1 MTKRK
6 KQNKNELSKAKIHSL
21 IIMQLV
27 LASFNL
33 WLKTCRIHVVFGH
46 VLQGQDIVS
55 EIENQKVD
63 DESRPLVD
71 VKISNCGELIPKAK
85 AKGMEASSY
94 LPLIFIFIFWKNA
107 NFKGGWD
114 DLVSEY
120 KSRQVF
126 FSEYVH

>member
-1 MTKRK
+1 M
-6 KQNKNELSKAKIHSL
+6 
-21 IIMQLV
+21 

-46 VLQGQDIVS
+46 VLQGQDVVS

-63 DESRPLVD
+63 DKSRPLVD

-94 LPLIFIFIFWKNA
+94 LPLIFIFIFWKMQTLSVT
-107 NFKGGWD
+107 WMM
-114 DLVSEY
+114 
-120 KSRQVF
+120 
-126 FSEYVH
+126 

>member
-1 MTKRK
+1 
-6 KQNKNELSKAKIHSL
+6 
-21 IIMQLV
+21 MQLV

-63 DESRPLVD
+63 DKSRPLVD